1 MKKSVKKII
10 AVFLCAVML
19 ICPLTASAKAP
30 YAAKKSHPFVFVHG
44 LCGWGYD
51 DGATEIFPYW
61 GLTTG
66 SVFKTLEKQG
76 YECYAASVGPLSSAW
91 DRACELYAQL
101 TGTTVDYGASHSAAH
116 RHERYGRTYKE
127 PLVKQ
132 WDADHP
138 INLVGHSFGGAT
150 SRLFIQLLV
159 DGDPAE
165 RAASKGDDLS
175 PLFKGGQ
182 KGLVYSLTTLAA
194 PHNGTSLIDA
204 NADLA
209 KLLGDFFIVAANIV
223 GNTKI
228 NKLYDPQLEHFG
240 LTIPPDMPLERK
252 ISLSMSIAMAH
263 GDDNAMNDL
272 SIDGAKRLNDRLTVQ
287 PDIYYYSYVGSKTH
301 ADENG
306 NYVPDLKMNL
316 MFMPFAT
323 MLGKF
328 SGTTANGYVIDE
340 KWRENDGLVN
350 VVSARA
356 PFNEPSV
363 KYNPLRRTKPGVWNI
378 MPVKKFD
385 HLQFVGGLTGVDP
398 LTLRVFYTKMM
409 RTVTRTERLHF

>member
-10 AVFLCAVML
+10 AVILCAVML
-19 ICPLTASAKAP
+19 VCPLTAGAKSP
-30 YAAKKSHPFVFVHG
+30 STNKIHPFVFVHG
-44 LCGWGYD
+44 LCGWGFD

-66 SVFKTLEKQG
+66 NVFKTLEKQG

-101 TGTTVDYGASHSAAH
+101 TGTTVDYGAAHSAEHNHA
-116 RHERYGRTYKE
+116 RYGRTYKE
-127 PLVKQ
+127 PLVPQ
-132 WDADHP
+132 WDKDHP

-150 SRLFIQLLV
+150 SRLLIQLLV
-159 DGDPAE
+159 DGDATE
-165 RAASKGDDLS
+165 RNASKGNDLS

-182 KGLVYSLTTLAA
+182 KGLIYSLTTLAA
-194 PHNGTSLIDA
+194 PHNGTSMIDSTG
-204 NADLA
+204 DVS

-223 GNTKI
+223 GNTNI

-240 LTIPPDMPLERK
+240 LTTPPDMPLERK
-252 ISLSMSIAMAH
+252 ISLSMSVAMAH

-272 SIDGAKRLNDRLTVQ
+272 SIDGAKRINDRLTVQ

-301 ADENG
+301 VSDKTG
-306 NYVPDLKMNL
+306 NYVPDAAMNL

-323 MLGKF
+323 AMGKF
-328 SGTTANGYVIDE
+328 SGTTQNGYKIDE
-340 KWRENDGLVN
+340 SWRENDGLVN
-350 VVSARA
+350 VISARA
-356 PFNEPSV
+356 PFNEPSAT
-363 KYNPLRRTKPGVWNI
+363 YNVFKRAKPGVWYI
-378 MPVKKFD
+378 MPTEKFD

-398 LTLRVFYTKMM
+398 LTLRTFYTKMM
-409 RTVTRTERLHF
+409 WTTARSGRY